1 MFDIFTDIFDSFIE
15 FVNSLAQKFVNFATD
30 ALDSLG
36 ISEHWN
42 DLLAT
47 DTIGALLTYAPWAEL
62 LIDWDTIL
70 LTFSASFTIIISITL
85 FKIIVKLIPTIY

>member
-1 MFDIFTDIFDSFIE
+1 MFDIFSDIYELFIE
-15 FVNSLAQKFVNFATD
+15 FINSLAQKFISYATE
-30 ALDSLG
+30 ALDALG

-47 DTIGALLTYAPWAEL
+47 DTIGSLLTYAPWASL
-62 LIDWDTIL
+62 LIDWNVIL

-85 FKIIVKLIPTIY
+85 FKIIVKVIPTIY